1 MKKILIF
8 IISIMILS
16 GLALPGLAL
25 PTLAV
30 NKPELDAAVAGAAAY
45 MLKTVRNPQVDAV
58 GGEWAVIGL
67 ARSGFDVPDSYYQ
80 SYYKTVEQYV
90 KEKGGV
96 LHDKKYTEYSRVILA
111 LTAAG
116 FDPRDVAGYDL
127 TAPLGDFERTVWQG
141 INGPIFALIALDTLN
156 YPIPANSSAQ
166 TQATRD
172 MYVAEILRRQLNDG
186 GWRLADGATESTKN
200 KPCDP
205 DITGMALQ
213 ALAKYQ
219 HKPDVKAAT
228 AKALERLSAI
238 QGTNGGYEG
247 WGGVN
252 IESTIQVLVALCELD
267 ISVDD
272 PRFIKNGNTLIDN
285 ILLYK
290 NADGSF
296 NHTYDGD
303 GNSQLSSEQALYALV
318 AAARAAES
326 KNSLYRMS
334 DVIPRGDFT
343 PPPSSPGPGLPG
355 KHADVQVMP
364 VIYSGRTFADIR
376 NHVNQTAIEALAARG
391 IINGKTETVF
401 DPDATMTR
409 AEFAAIITRGL
420 GLISNTEL
428 RTANSEVQTPNSALR
443 TPSSEVQTPNSELRV
458 SDSEL
463 HFSDVAKSA
472 WYSDYVNVAAYYWIV
487 NGLGNGTFNPN
498 GTITRQEAAVMV
510 ARAAKLAGMDTARD
524 DAEIRDTL
532 AMFGDYRTVASWAM
546 ESMTFCFDSSI
557 ADDAGFDIEPGRTIQ
572 RCEIVEMLYRMLS
585 AANLQNN

>member
-8 IISIMILS
+8 TIAVMILS

-25 PTLAV
+25 PAPASG
-30 NKPELDAAVAGAAAY
+30 KPELDAAVSSAAAY

-90 KEKGGV
+90 KEKNGI

-127 TAPLGDFERTVWQG
+127 TAPLGDYERTIWQG
-141 INGPIFALIALDTLN
+141 INGPIFALIALDSLN
-156 YPIPANSSAQ
+156 YPIPTNSSAQ

-186 GWRLADGATESTKN
+186 GWRLADGAAESTKN

-219 HKPDVKAAT
+219 HKPDVKTAT
-228 AKALERLSAI
+228 AKALERLSTI
-238 QGTNGGYEG
+238 QGDNGGYEG

-252 IESTIQVLVALCELD
+252 IESTIQVLVALCELG
-267 ISVDD
+267 IPIDD
-272 PRFIKNGNTLIDN
+272 PQFIKNGNTLIDN

-296 NHTYDGD
+296 NHTYDGS

-318 AAARAAES
+318 AAQRAAES

-334 DVIPRGDFT
+334 DTAPRGGFS
-343 PPPSSPGPGLPG
+343 PPPSPTEPGLPG
-355 KHADVQVMP
+355 KHPDVQVMP
-364 VIYSGRTFADIR
+364 LIYSGRTFADIR

-391 IINGKTETVF
+391 IINGKTETIF
-401 DPDATMTR
+401 DPDLTMTR

-420 GLISNTEL
+420 GLISNSEL
-428 RTANSEVQTPNSALR
+428 RTAS
-443 TPSSEVQTPNSELRV
+443 SELRTTN
-458 SDSEL
+458 SEL

-472 WYSDYVNVAAYYWIV
+472 WYSDYINVAAFYGIV

-510 ARAAKLAGMDTARD
+510 ARAAKLAGMDTVRD

-532 AMFGDYRTVASWAM
+532 AIFGDYRTVASWAM
-546 ESMTFCFDSSI
+546 ESMAFCFDSGI
-557 ADDAGFDIEPGRTIQ
+557 ADDTGFDIEPTRAIQ
-572 RCEIVEMLYRMLS
+572 RGEIAEMLYRMLT